1 MRSIPWKRTATSLA
15 IVLATYWLYALFVV
29 PRIEPPAP
37 QSLEQLGHAKPS
49 TPRATDRFQ
58 AELAGLFPEGA
69 WENTSP
75 KILRHRNTILLFRDY
90 RPQEDGTLR
99 IQPCT
104 IVFRNPRQGNP
115 DLRDQSS
122 TLVLQAPEGAILQLS
137 KPVDSQ
143 NIQLGEPVKGHLLG
157 KIHISCPGKPDGTGR
172 MQLLCSDVRINEQR
186 LWTPNEVDWQFERS
200 RARGRDL
207 MIKLMPTDRNR
218 DPGLPQGW
226 AGIRSV
232 ELIHLDELHLDIVD
246 AASTKDPAPAK
257 STPVDV
263 ACQGPVRV
271 NFLENLMTFE
281 DDVHLRRQDEGG
293 AIDTLDCQRL
303 MLYLAHPQSAAGA
316 GDKETPAAIAQTPTN
331 TPPASGQDPAGEKR
345 SPAPRSLPKL
355 ELQRVVAEGNPVIL
369 DAVSRRAQVRGR
381 KLLYDLK
388 AGRYRVW
395 ADADLPSDQAWLQFQ
410 QQQIAARELDCQLEG
425 PRTIRRVRAIGPGA
439 FHGQLTGEEA
449 QPLRAQWKSEMLLER
464 EQSLY
469 RLTLA
474 DEADVELADTH
485 QIRAHMLHLWLEP
498 LANQETDLPIDGPAN
513 RASEDLSGN
522 LTGERPQFRP
532 RQLIALA
539 DPTDPSKQPVFL
551 RSESTTAVTERLDA
565 TFHHIDPAPLDR
577 PSPQARQDRPSVASP
592 KTRPASQSRPNGLA
606 RAGRDQFPNARDSSS
621 PLLARNR
628 VGSGGDPVRISSQQM
643 QAVLRMD
650 GSRME
655 LEDIKLQNRVEIA
668 QFPARDS
675 SPGASPSQPA
685 FQLRAD
691 RVFMAPSRDPAHP
704 VMVAEGSAVEIESP
718 QMLLQTTRLELDRSA
733 NLVSTEKPGRMF
745 VMVDRDANGQPLVEP
760 QKVSVTWQRHMD
772 FNGRFVRFGGQID
785 VRSPDQRVRSE
796 LLEIR
801 LDRDV
806 RFDGPNQSRSGPV
819 TIEEVT
825 ADGNVRV
832 QTDQYVDGALNAQT
846 SLQVPFAQINRL
858 NGQVRAGGP
867 GRLVTVRNGF
877 HNGLSMPGARPAGPT
892 APDNSLSP
900 VASPALPRLRSQ
912 QADGGEKTFLQV
924 DYQGRIEG
932 NLNERIVHF
941 QDHVHVV
948 YGPVMSWNETLQPQG
963 ALRKNDVLLS
973 CQRLTLAQGQPGSDG
988 RATFDLQAQGNTYVE
1003 GQTFTARG
1011 ERVSYEQAKD
1021 LLVLEGTERTDA
1033 VLSHQARVGAARS
1046 EQVAR
1051 KILYWPGTGRVDVDD
1066 ARYLDLGNL
1075 GL

>member
-1 MRSIPWKRTATSLA
+1 
-15 IVLATYWLYALFVV
+15 
-29 PRIEPPAP
+29 
-37 QSLEQLGHAKPS
+37 
-49 TPRATDRFQ
+49 
-58 AELAGLFPEGA
+58 
-69 WENTSP
+69 
-75 KILRHRNTILLFRDY
+75 
-90 RPQEDGTLR
+90 
-99 IQPCT
+99 
-104 IVFRNPRQGNP
+104 
-115 DLRDQSS
+115 
-122 TLVLQAPEGAILQLS
+122 
-137 KPVDSQ
+137 
-143 NIQLGEPVKGHLLG
+143 
-157 KIHISCPGKPDGTGR
+157 
-172 MQLLCSDVRINEQR
+172 
-186 LWTPNEVDWQFERS
+186 
-200 RARGRDL
+200 
-207 MIKLMPTDRNR
+207 
-218 DPGLPQGW
+218 
-226 AGIRSV
+226 
-232 ELIHLDELHLDIVD
+232 
-246 AASTKDPAPAK
+246 
-257 STPVDV
+257 
-263 ACQGPVRV
+263 V

-303 MLYLAHPQSAAGA
+303 MLYLAHPQPANASADSGTGPGAGKEPAGA
-316 GDKETPAAIAQTPTN
+316 LAQ
-331 TPPASGQDPAGEKR
+331 PPASGQPAIAADAAAAK
-345 SPAPRSLPKL
+345 PNATPRSLPKL

-410 QQQIAARELDCQLEG
+410 QQQIAARELDCQLDG

-439 FHGQLTGEEA
+439 FHGQLTGDEP
-449 QPLRAQWKSEMLLER
+449 QPIRAQWQEEMLLER
-464 EQSLY
+464 EESLY

-474 DEADVELADTH
+474 DEADVELAGMH

-498 LANQETDLPIDGPAN
+498 LGDAETPLPIDGPAN
-513 RASEDLSGN
+513 RRPDPSGG
-522 LTGERPQFRP
+522 LATGRPQFRP

-539 DPTDPSKQPVFL
+539 DPADPAKQPVFL

-565 TFHHIDPAPLDR
+565 TFRQTTPPPVAARDDR
-577 PSPQARQDRPSVASP
+577 PPAGSP
-592 KTRPASQSRPNGLA
+592 KTRPASQSRSNPLA
-606 RAGRDQFPNARDSSS
+606 TPALANPARKQLPTASLDARGTN
-621 PLLARNR
+621 PLLPRQRAR
-628 VGSGGDPVRISSQQM
+628 SGGDPVRITSQQM
-643 QAVLRMD
+643 QAVLRMA

-668 QFPARDS
+668 QFPGQS
-675 SPGASPSQPA
+675 TSPGGSTAAPA

-691 RVFMAPSRDPAHP
+691 RVFMAPSRDPAQP
-704 VMVAEGSAVEIESP
+704 VMVAEGQTVEIESA
-718 QMLLQTTRLELDRSA
+718 QMLLQTTRLELDRAA
-733 NLVSTEKPGRMF
+733 NLVSTEKPGRML
-745 VMVDRDANGQPLVEP
+745 VMVDRDANGQPLAEP
-760 QKVSVTWQRHMD
+760 QKVTVSWQRHMD
-772 FNGRFVRFGGQID
+772 FDGRFVRFGGQID

-806 RFDGPNQSRSGPV
+806 RFDGPNQNRSGAV
-819 TIEEVT
+819 TIEEVM
-825 ADGNVRV
+825 ADGNVHV
-832 QTDQYVDGALNAQT
+832 QTDQYLNGELNSQT
-846 SLQVPFAQINRL
+846 SLQVPFAQLNRL

-867 GRLVTVRNGF
+867 GRLITVRNGF
-877 HNGLSMPGARPAGPT
+877 HNGLSMPGARPGSPAN
-892 APDNSLSP
+892 DNPLSP
-900 VASPALPRLRSQ
+900 VANPALPRLRPQ

-948 YGPVMSWNETLQPQG
+948 YGPVTSWNETLQPQG

-973 CQRLTLAQGQPGSDG
+973 CQRLTLAQGVPGSDG
-988 RATFDLQAQGNTYVE
+988 KATFDLQAQGNTYVE

-1021 LLVLEGTERTDA
+1021 LLVLEGTERSDA